1 MCYASNRDFGWR
13 FRKEAA
19 GKPEKRDKDEDIR
32 VESWTATDDTTVQA
46 FLDQATAGEEET
58 ASDRT
63 P

>member
-1 MCYASNRDFGWR
+1 MCYASNKDFGWR

-19 GKPEKRDKDEDIR
+19 GKPEKRDTDDEIR
-32 VESWTATDDTTVQA
+32 VESWTAADDTTVQA
-46 FLDQATAGEEET
+46 FLDKATAGEEET